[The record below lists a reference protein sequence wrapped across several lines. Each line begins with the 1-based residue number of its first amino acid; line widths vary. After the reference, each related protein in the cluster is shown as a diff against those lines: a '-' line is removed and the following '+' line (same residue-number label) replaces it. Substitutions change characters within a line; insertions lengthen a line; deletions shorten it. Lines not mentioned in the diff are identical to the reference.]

1 MHMQK
6 SREGLRQFRIGR
18 ILFSMAL
25 IFAFLRLY
33 IFVPTDVTGISMYPT
48 FDSNDKVVMSTVSKI
63 DRFDIVVFTDPMNK
77 TVVKRVIGLPGDS
90 LRYESDQLYINGER
104 IEEPFLDITEII
116 DESGLWTSNFKM
128 INDNGNKVPEGHY
141 FLMGDNRRYSYDS
154 RFYGAVS
161 SEEVLGKIIMLYYPV
176 ERLKFY

>member
-1 MHMQK
+1 MQK

-18 ILFSMAL
+18 VLFAMAL
-25 IFAFLRLY
+25 ILAFLRLY

-63 DRFDIVVFTDPMNK
+63 NRFDIVVFTDPMNK
-77 TVVKRVIGLPGDS
+77 TVVKRVVGLPGDS
-90 LRYESDQLYINGER
+90 LRYESDQLYINDEI
-104 IEEPFLDITEII
+104 IEEPFLDVPEII
-116 DESGLWTSNFKM
+116 DEPGLWTSNFKM
-128 INDNGNKVPEGHY
+128 INDTGNEIPEGHY
-141 FLMGDNRRYSYDS
+141 FLVGDNRRYSYDS
-154 RFYGAVS
+154 RFYGTVS